1 MTILRSALVCLW
13 QFVKVLH
20 VEYYL
25 RVRPRFLECFSV
37 TLFKYF
43 SFHHK
48 SVAISS
54 TEQRC
59 KQRSRACNPELPINR
74 FEEFPRGLPPRVVA
88 VPKLL
93 HRMQQLPQPFAVLPQ
108 IRSNRRVVQYGYGFA
123 RPGLVKSH
131 FRNLIA
137 NLERFIQ

>member
-25 RVRPRFLECFSV
+25 RVRPRFLEYFSV

-59 KQRSRACNPELPINR
+59 KQRFQSMQPSVAYKPLRGIPAWFATKGRRR
-74 FEEFPRGLPPRVVA
+74 F
-88 VPKLL
+88 
-93 HRMQQLPQPFAVLPQ
+93 
-108 IRSNRRVVQYGYGFA
+108 
-123 RPGLVKSH
+123 
-131 FRNLIA
+131 
-137 NLERFIQ
+137 